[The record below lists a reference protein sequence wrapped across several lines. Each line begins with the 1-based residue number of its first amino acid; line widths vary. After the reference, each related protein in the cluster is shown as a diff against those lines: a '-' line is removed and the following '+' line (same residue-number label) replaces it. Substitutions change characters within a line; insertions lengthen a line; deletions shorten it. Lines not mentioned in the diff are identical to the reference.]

1 MTMRNSEHYPDP
13 TAGRAEKHIQSD
25 EYRNALGR
33 LKRAIKKARLV
44 FKEHG
49 FEAVRPIVLKDIMT
63 GRIFSGPRKD

>member
-1 MTMRNSEHYPDP
+1 MRNSEHYPDP
-13 TAGRAEKHIQSD
+13 AAGRAAHNIEHD
-25 EYRNALGR
+25 EYKNTLGR

-49 FEAVRPIVLKDIMT
+49 FEAVRPIVLRDIMT